1 MPSRSPSITV
11 EFHAVNY
18 RTRPG
23 GMLYRYRMVGVDMTW
38 KQTREPYATYTGL
51 PVGEYTFE
59 VEAIDLDLTR
69 SESPATVDIEVF
81 YEPMSSVVN
90 IRDVQLDDIFPSLRH
105 AYAYQP
111 LGSVR
116 VINDDSSP
124 VEATV
129 GLYIP
134 AAMDRPVERT
144 ITLAPHSNQVLP
156 LEVTLSDD
164 VLERQ
169 GSAPVQAEVSLSC
182 EIGEKVISVRQ
193 SHTVTLHGRGALTWD
208 ETAKAA
214 AFVTPDDPQV
224 AAFARGLLAA
234 HRAQLPRR
242 PQLRLLGGSR
252 SGPGVHHTRPGGRP
266 REALPGGKQPLL
278 CRASSRGRRTI
289 RHARSATHRRRS
301 TDSSTPSVTSS
312 SSGLPADVIDE
323 ITDAFEAVWSV
334 RGGGHHG
341 APHDDERRSCIV
353 PFIDQHPRAVPPP
366 RRRAHPSKAF
376 CAAYSATTSTT
387 PAPTATTTP
396 ATPLTRELCDDVGK
410 WSVRGSQITAYIND
424 NFPRRSLKPTAVGPL
439 PRILRCS
446 ALPASRSPIA
456 SVEALGPTHHV
467 SAE

>member
-1 MPSRSPSITV
+1 VPSRSPSITV

-134 AAMDRPVERT
+134 AAVDRPVERT

-242 PQLRLLGGSR
+242 RVDGNVPVAMLVYEALATHGIRYAPDASTPYSQMRADKAAVDNIQYPAQLLSSRQGDCDDCTVLYCALLENLGVATALVEAPDHIFLLFDAGVPESRLLGFGLDDLVLWRDERMWIPVEITKVGEGSFVDAWR
-252 SGPGVHHTRPGGRP
+252 LGTETLGAPSKVRAVARDRRAIGLARLSAGTARARRPG
-266 REALPGGKQPLL
+266 
-278 CRASSRGRRTI
+278 
-289 RHARSATHRRRS
+289 
-301 TDSSTPSVTSS
+301 
-312 SSGLPADVIDE
+312 
-323 ITDAFEAVWSV
+323 
-334 RGGGHHG
+334 
-341 APHDDERRSCIV
+341 
-353 PFIDQHPRAVPPP
+353 
-366 RRRAHPSKAF
+366 
-376 CAAYSATTSTT
+376 
-387 PAPTATTTP
+387 
-396 ATPLTRELCDDVGK
+396 
-410 WSVRGSQITAYIND
+410 
-424 NFPRRSLKPTAVGPL
+424 
-439 PRILRCS
+439 
-446 ALPASRSPIA
+446 
-456 SVEALGPTHHV
+456 
-467 SAE
+467 